1 MKIEHRIAQVSF
13 GIFAGWDAGLAGP
26 ARAGDIVAAAALL
39 AADRE
44 YTEDAPWDVKS
55 PLF

>member
-1 MKIEHRIAQVSF
+1 MF
-13 GIFAGWDAGLAGP
+13 PWGGFPGWDAGLAGP
-26 ARAGDIVAAAALL
+26 ACAGDVVAAAALL

-44 YTEDAPWDVKS
+44 YAKDAPGDVKS